1 MANKAGLA
9 LRPINYVRRQDDFY
23 IRTAVGIVKQA
34 VCDYYYYHK
43 RIEHCQKMIDK
54 LIAEDPV
61 KNKNSIKNYI
71 YSMNG
76 AKKQLGEIKLFFHSE
91 WIKLLIRYDGPT
103 IYEHLERQWADGVRG
118 IYREY
123 IVDTTD

>member
-9 LRPINYVRRQDDFY
+9 LKPINYVRRQDDFY

-34 VCDYYYYHK
+34 VCDYYYFHK

-54 LIAEDPV
+54 LTAEDPV
-61 KNKNSIKNYI
+61 KNKGSLRNYTFHLH
-71 YSMNG
+71 SARKG
-76 AKKQLGEIKLFFHSE
+76 LGDLKVFFYGD
-91 WIKLLIRYDGPT
+91 WIKMLVHIDGPM
-103 IYEHLERQWADGVRG
+103 IYEHLEKQWADGVRG

-123 IVDTTD
+123 ILDITE

>member
-1 MANKAGLA
+1 MVNKAGLA
-9 LRPINYVRRQDDFY
+9 LKPLKHGYFKDNFY
-23 IRTAVGIVKQA
+23 SRTAVGIVKQA
-34 VCDYYYYHK
+34 VCDYYYFHK

-54 LIAEDPV
+54 LTAEDPV
-61 KNKNSIKNYI
+61 KNRNSIKNYI

-76 AKKQLGEIKLFFHSE
+76 AKKGLGELKVFFYGE